1 MPGTALGAEDTKT
14 RSRSSRNLLSSA
26 DIKLT
31 GTGVTPSECG
41 DRCTHGART
50 FPAQNT
56 SDQTLRLWGGGGLAE
71 SSGRRQGLSQ
81 AVCTQQGGP
90 GQRPGWCGAPSPR
103 FPLTASMSRA
113 TSTSVPV
120 VIYPP
125 LSFYPHTTLHPL
137 STTS

>member
-1 MPGTALGAEDTKT
+1 MPGTALGAGDTKT
-14 RSRSSRNLLSSA
+14 RSRPSRSLLSSA

-31 GTGVTPSECG
+31 DTGVTPSECG

-50 FPAQNT
+50 VPAQNT
-56 SDQTLRLWGGGGLAE
+56 GDQTLRLWGGRGLAE

-90 GQRPGWCGAPSPR
+90 GQRPRGCGAPSPR
-103 FPLTASMSRA
+103 SPLTASMSRA
-113 TSTSVPV
+113 TSTSVPA

-125 LSFYPHTTLHPL
+125 LSSYPHPTLRPL
-137 STTS
+137 STVS